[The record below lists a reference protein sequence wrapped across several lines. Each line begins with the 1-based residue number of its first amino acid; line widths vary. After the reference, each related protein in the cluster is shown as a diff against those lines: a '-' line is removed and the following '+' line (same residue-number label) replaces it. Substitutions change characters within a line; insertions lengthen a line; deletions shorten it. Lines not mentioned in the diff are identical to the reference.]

1 MCFVAQG
8 HTSLTTD
15 TIDVDGSSNLHRLCK
30 LRLFN
35 LLPAINLKETHRLL
49 KMTVSMSKSSLGIKP
64 MLFFFFLFAQLTSLL
79 VTKLE
84 SPIRWF
90 NSCVTL
96 SLDVMSI
103 VTEFVLTPCLESTEI
118 VTKISCSGGRELH
131 QRAL

>member
-15 TIDVDGSSNLHRLCK
+15 TTDVDGSSNLHRLYK

-35 LLPAINLKETHRLL
+35 LLPAINLKEKPGLL

-64 MLFFFFLFAQLTSLL
+64 IFFFLFAQLTSLL

-84 SPIRWF
+84 SPIWWF

-96 SLDVMSI
+96 SLDVTST

-118 VTKISCSGGRELH
+118 VAKASCSGGRELH